1 MRKFFI
7 SQMNKFLIFTS
18 LFLTV
23 FYKSQRKADTATLRT
38 QDIEMV
44 TLSDEDYKKI
54 QFSYDLK
61 QHTNTRYMTI
71 PYDETG
77 LKFINSFKKTG
88 RISDV
93 TLFLH
98 KTDKDRVM
106 TNVEINFYTID
117 SLTGRPDKKIN
128 QQQIIFTAKNRSR
141 GKVKINVLG
150 YNLPFPKNG
159 VFVAMKWLP
168 TPNNDKKVGP
178 SVRLTSYSE
187 PLTYTRYMGGRWSEK
202 GNIFSRTQ
210 YTNIMMGIDVYF
222 KRKKNE

>member
-1 MRKFFI
+1 
-7 SQMNKFLIFTS
+7 MNKFLIFI
-18 LFLTV
+18 LLLLAM
-23 FYKSQRKADTATLRT
+23 FYKSQNKADTATLRT

-54 QFSYDLK
+54 EFSYYLK

-71 PYDETG
+71 PHSELG
-77 LKFINSFKKTG
+77 LKFINHFNKTG
-88 RISDV
+88 RISEV

-98 KTDKDRVM
+98 KTDEDRVM

-128 QQQIIFTAKNRSR
+128 NYQILFTAKNKSR

-150 YNLPFPKNG
+150 YNIPFPPNG

-168 TPNNDKKVGP
+168 TPNKDKKVGP

-187 PLTYTRYMGGRWSEK
+187 PLTYTRYMGGKWSEK

-210 YTNIMMGIDVYF
+210 IPIL
-222 KRKKNE
+222 